1 LHGALAQEISGIV
14 LHVTLAQEIPV
25 PSVYPLA
32 SSRIPILTMEN
43 ITTINAADLAKLR
56 DQLNLKLGAYNEAVK
71 NNKIAANEIKNTLQ
85 QINED
90 HLKVLH
96 EFDINTD
103 ELFNIDIEAL
113 TTNEEYLKN
122 KLQTLSSAYQKIDE
136 SVRKQLGL

>member
-1 LHGALAQEISGIV
+1 MSEGKNKRLRQQREF
-14 LHVTLAQEIPV
+14 
-25 PSVYPLA
+25 A
-32 SSRIPILTMEN
+32 SDLKRNLKEKSKMEN

-113 TTNEEYLKN
+113 TTNEEYLQN

>member
-1 LHGALAQEISGIV
+1 
-14 LHVTLAQEIPV
+14 
-25 PSVYPLA
+25 
-32 SSRIPILTMEN
+32 MEN

-96 EFDINTD
+96 AWQMEEIIKEVVREKGNTLED
-103 ELFNIDIEAL
+103 TMIDGIKRGVL
-113 TTNEEYLKN
+113 DYN
-122 KLQTLSSAYQKIDE
+122 TLDHI
-136 SVRKQLGL
+136 L

>member
-1 LHGALAQEISGIV
+1 
-14 LHVTLAQEIPV
+14 
-25 PSVYPLA
+25 
-32 SSRIPILTMEN
+32 MEN

-96 EFDINTD
+96 EFDK
-103 ELFNIDIEAL
+103 LFNIDIEAL
-113 TTNEEYLKN
+113 TTNEEYLQN

>member
-1 LHGALAQEISGIV
+1 MKRSK
-14 LHVTLAQEIPV
+14 
-25 PSVYPLA
+25 
-32 SSRIPILTMEN
+32 
-43 ITTINAADLAKLR
+43 TTKS
-56 DQLNLKLGAYNEAVK
+56 Q
-71 NNKIAANEIKNTLQ
+71 IKNTLQ

-96 EFDINTD
+96 EFDIDTD

>member
-1 LHGALAQEISGIV
+1 
-14 LHVTLAQEIPV
+14 
-25 PSVYPLA
+25 
-32 SSRIPILTMEN
+32 MEN

-90 HLKVLH
+90 HLK
-96 EFDINTD
+96 FDIDTD

-113 TTNEEYLKN
+113 TTNEEYLQN

>member
-1 LHGALAQEISGIV
+1 
-14 LHVTLAQEIPV
+14 
-25 PSVYPLA
+25 
-32 SSRIPILTMEN
+32 MEN

-71 NNKIAANEIKNTLQ
+71 NNKTAANEIKNTLQ